1 MTPEAAFFC
10 LVLAGLSVIA
20 LVAPF
25 WRPNVHF
32 AAQLHYQRQRDA
44 LLVYYQQVTSN
55 LRDLRDDL
63 EAGKLLTEAYETERE
78 VWMGRGVQILRAI
91 DDLDKTAPKPVTSD
105 TTEHTLEVESQ
116 IEAAVQ
122 RYLDEQKSLA
132 NTKG

>member
-1 MTPEAAFFC
+1 MTPEATVVC
-10 LVLAGLSVIA
+10 LILAGLAVSA

-25 WRPNVHF
+25 WRTDRGY

-44 LLVYYQQVTSN
+44 LLVYYQQVTLN
-55 LRDLRDDL
+55 LRDLREDW
-63 EAGKLLTEAYETERE
+63 EASKLSTEAYETERE

-105 TTEHTLEVESQ
+105 TTPHTVEIEAQ